1 MFKAV
6 FQELRPAYAAA
17 ISMVMLMFLFAGSL
31 LTLMLRRREP

>member
-17 ISMVMLMFLFAGSL
+17 ISMVMLVILFLGSL
-31 LTLMLRRREP
+31 VTLRSRRREP